1 MSETRAGSDDDKGTC
16 GGGSEEPA
24 SGESAAR
31 RENAGTGAASP
42 RGDEGAASGR
52 ANGEPDPPLSSRFLR
67 TLHRDLNTLSAVVRR
82 TLEQA
87 PLEAVPDA
95 PVTVDQLRVLR
106 YATRNPG
113 LRVGEIAAKLGMK
126 PPSASA
132 ALDRLE
138 AKKLVVRRAGRED
151 QRTVYIEP
159 TEASTVLVRE
169 VQTRAEAKLA
179 QSLARLETGDVS
191 VLPELVRKLVTAI
204 MKDEALFAD
213 VCHHCGP
220 GYDASCPIHRL
231 YGNCPYAEP
240 HRSTSS

>member
-1 MSETRAGSDDDKGTC
+1 MSQTRDGNDGTRAEGP
-16 GGGSEEPA
+16 GGDAGA
-24 SGESAAR
+24 DSGHAA
-31 RENAGTGAASP
+31 
-42 RGDEGAASGR
+42 D
-52 ANGEPDPPLSSRFLR
+52 EPDSPLSSRFLR
-67 TLHRDLNTLSAVVRR
+67 TLHRDLHTLSAVVRR

-106 YATRNPG
+106 YVTRNPG

-138 AKKLVVRRAGRED
+138 AKKLVVRKTGRED

-159 TEASTVLVRE
+159 TEASTALVQE
-169 VQTRAEAKLA
+169 IQSRAETKLA
-179 QSLARLETGDVS
+179 QSLARLEADDVS
-191 VLPELVRKLVTAI
+191 RLPELIRKLVAAI
-204 MKDEALFAD
+204 MQDEAVFAD

-220 GYDASCPIHRL
+220 GYEASCSIHSL
-231 YGNCPYAEP
+231 HGNCPYADP
-240 HRSTSS
+240 RP